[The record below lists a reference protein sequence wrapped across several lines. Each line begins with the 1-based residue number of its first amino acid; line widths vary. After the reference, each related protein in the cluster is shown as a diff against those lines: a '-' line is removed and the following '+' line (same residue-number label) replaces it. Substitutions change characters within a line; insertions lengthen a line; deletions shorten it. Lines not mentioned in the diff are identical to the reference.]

1 MALNPPQL
9 WGESI
14 ERPRSPVAAA
24 FAARPTTPQ
33 CLWIDDADQCFSFPA
48 DQALHS
54 GPCGSAM
61 NADGRTCIDH
71 PVVDGE
77 TCRHEA
83 NAVLLGMPASTLFL
97 LMLVKGFFQEKS

>member
-33 CLWIDDADQCFSFPA
+33 CLWIGDADQCFSFPA
-48 DQALHS
+48 DQALHPRAF
-54 GPCGSAM
+54 GCLPWDAAGL
-61 NADGRTCIDH
+61 TCFEY
-71 PVVDGE
+71 PVV
-77 TCRHEA
+77 
-83 NAVLLGMPASTLFL
+83 
-97 LMLVKGFFQEKS
+97 